1 MPRSLSIH
9 LIGGVV
15 YEEHILYSYKSKEKI
30 ELPESTQQN
39 ILEMSQRE
47 IDDYFNNNHIR
58 KILLERPSLDTVDC
72 IFHEGE
78 FEQIRNIIGYRIASS
93 NNEFTLGLSEIY
105 PKYQNNSGYE
115 FCPSIPI
122 EKDITEEARI
132 LKYNLLSESDI
143 SIEMVKKVKNK
154 MMLIQN
160 GWNYKNYGEKMPYIA
175 MTAQYVL
182 AQIDIDVQVNNI
194 KLIMVWCW
202 N

>member
-1 MPRSLSIH
+1 MPQSLTIH
-9 LIGGVV
+9 LIAGVI
-15 YEEHILYSYKSKEKI
+15 YEEHILYPYESKEKI

-47 IDDYFNNNHIR
+47 IDDHFHNNYVR
-58 KILLERPSLDTVDC
+58 KMLLERPSLDTVDC

-78 FEQIRNIIGYRIASS
+78 FERISNIIGYRIASS
-93 NNEFTLGLSEIY
+93 NDEFTLGLSEIY
-105 PKYQNNSGYE
+105 PKYQNSSGYE

-122 EKDITEEARI
+122 EKDTSEEARI
-132 LKYNLLSESDI
+132 FKYNLLSESNI
-143 SIEMVKKVKNK
+143 SIEMLKKVKHK
-154 MMLIQN
+154 TMLIQN
-160 GWNYKNYGEKMPYIA
+160 GWNYKHYGDEMPYIA

-182 AQIDIDVQVNNI
+182 AQIDIDVQVSDI

>member
-9 LIGGVV
+9 LIAGVI
-15 YEEHILYSYKSKEKI
+15 YEEHIFYPYESKDKI
-30 ELPESTQQN
+30 ELPDTTQQS

-47 IDDYFNNNHIR
+47 IDDHFNNSHIR

-72 IFHEGE
+72 IFHKSE
-78 FEQIRNIIGYRIASS
+78 FQEIRNIIGYRISS
-93 NNEFTLGLSEIY
+93 CDSEVALGLGEIY
-105 PKYQNNSGYE
+105 SKYQSNAGYE

-132 LKYNLLSESDI
+132 IKYNLLSESDI
-143 SIEMVKKVKNK
+143 SIGIVKNIRHK

-160 GWNYKNYGEKMPYIA
+160 DWNYKYYGDKMPYIA

-182 AQIDIDVQVNNI
+182 AQVDIDVQVNDI

-202 N
+202 D